1 MTTCWSC
8 RGKVINVKR
17 NVSRSDLCPT
27 CGKSLRC
34 CKNCELHKVGL
45 YNDCREPKAERVGDK
60 EKSNFC
66 EYFKYKTSPRDPHV
80 HQRGRPVRNTVLDS
94 IFKPLGPGDVADS
107 APAVATAAASSPAI
121 GASPPAAPS
130 VSATEAFKTLFK
142 TGPEPDSPSPN

>member
-17 NVSRSDLCPT
+17 NVSRSDVCPA

-34 CKNCELHKVGL
+34 CKNCELHKLGL

-80 HQRGRPVRNTVLDS
+80 HNRTRPTRGTALDS

-107 APAVATAAASSPAI
+107 GATAVAAPPAPGAA
-121 GASPPAAPS
+121 PAAPMPPG
-130 VSATEAFKTLFK
+130 AAADAFKTLFK
-142 TGPEPDSPSPN
+142 TGSSADPASSN